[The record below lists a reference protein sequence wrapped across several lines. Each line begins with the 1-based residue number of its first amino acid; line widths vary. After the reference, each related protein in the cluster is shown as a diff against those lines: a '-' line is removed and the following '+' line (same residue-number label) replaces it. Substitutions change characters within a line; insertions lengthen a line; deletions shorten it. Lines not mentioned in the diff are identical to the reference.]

1 MKTNER
7 CVYHRVMPDGLAID
21 VSAFILAGGRSSRM
35 GSDKALLEFES
46 RTLLARSLDLV
57 GALTSTVCVVASR
70 KKFGGFGSVIED
82 IFSDCGPLGA
92 IHAALRSSQT
102 ELNLMLAVDM
112 PFVTLDFL
120 RFLVGEARKAPSA
133 TVVLPELHNR
143 KQTLCAIYRREFAGI
158 AERALREGRNKI
170 DPLFDSLPIR
180 LIGEAEL
187 LAAGFSSDIFCNLNT
202 PDELQMAKLHPLSQ
216 EVRS

>member
-1 MKTNER
+1 MKTDER
-7 CVYHRVMPDGLAID
+7 CVYHRVMPDSLAND
-21 VSAFILAGGRSSRM
+21 LSAFILAGGRSSRM
-35 GSDKALLEFES
+35 GSDKAFLELEG

-57 GALTSTVCVVASR
+57 GSLTSHVCVVGSG
-70 KKFGGFGSVIED
+70 KKFGAFSLVIED
-82 IFSDCGPLGA
+82 IFSDRGPLGG

-112 PFVTLDFL
+112 PYVSFDFL
-120 RFLVGEARKAPSA
+120 WFLLGEARKAPSA
-133 TVVLPELHNR
+133 TVVLPEQDR
-143 KQTLCAIYRREFAGI
+143 KQTLCAIYRREFAST

-180 LIGEAEL
+180 LIGESEL
-187 LAAGFSSDIFCNLNT
+187 QTAGFSPEIFRNLNT
-202 PDELQMAKLHPLSQ
+202 PDELQMAKLHTLSQ